1 MGRSAGHLV
10 MYGDIADAGLLATAN
25 AERAALIVITIDDP
39 KTALRAISVLRNSYP
54 TVPIVA
60 RARDLEGSA
69 QLQEAGAT
77 EAYPEAVEA
86 SLRLGAIAL
95 RTVGASRDNV
105 ALLLQS
111 VRDEDYK
118 PVREEE
124 ERGK

>member
-1 MGRSAGHLV
+1 MGRAAGHLV

-39 KTALRAISVLRNSYP
+39 RTALRAISVLRISYP
-54 TVPIVA
+54 NIPVIA

-69 QLQEAGAT
+69 RLLEAGAT

-95 RTVGASRDNV
+95 RMVGASRDNV
-105 ALLLQS
+105 DLLLQS

-118 PVREEE
+118 PVREEGPS
-124 ERGK
+124 GK